1 LWILLR
7 RIIPDRSQIMP
18 TYDPTML
25 ESASAPARTGTVI
38 KVVGLGGGGSN
49 AINRMIELGLSGVEF
64 IACNTDHQALTSSL
78 AATQVPLGP
87 RTTRGLGAGGNPE
100 IGEAAAQESSRELAE
115 AMQGADMVFLTAG
128 MGGGTG
134 TGAIAIAAEIARSQG
149 AIVVAIVTVPF
160 TFEGRRRMQT
170 AQQGL
175 EKLRDACNT
184 LITIPNDRLLEVA
197 PKQTTFDVA
206 LRLADDVLRQG
217 VQAIAELITRPGLVN
232 VDFSHV
238 RALMQLAGGACLA
251 VGHGSGPDKAI
262 QAVRSALHNPM
273 LEIGSL
279 ESAAG
284 LLVHFTGGEDLELAE
299 LQRAMQEAAAGAVNA
314 EVFFGAA
321 IDPAMKGRVQ
331 VIIVATG
338 VGGQPLGS
346 VLAGASHIILS
357 HPQGEPMPVAA
368 ARNDWPITQHR
379 SAAAQYAIPAAPIGY
394 PSATADLGPRQTP
407 PPQRVG
413 IPRPFHDEPLP
424 PAVQPSYP
432 RRITIPAIDPET
444 APAFAPAPPSADEDL
459 EVPAFL
465 RRRVRTNAPLAAAEP
480 PNDHSTRPSYR

>member
-1 LWILLR
+1 MIF
-7 RIIPDRSQIMP
+7 PN
-18 TYDPTML
+18 
-25 ESASAPARTGTVI
+25 EPATPEMENPVPPRTVI

-49 AINRMIELGLSGVEF
+49 AVNRMIELGVSGVEF
-64 IACNTDHQALTSSL
+64 IACNTDHQALSNSQ
-78 AATQVPLGP
+78 APVQVALGP
-87 RTTRGLGAGGNPE
+87 RTTRGLGAGGDPA
-100 IGEAAAQESSRELAE
+100 IGRAAAEESSRELAE
-115 AMQGADMVFLTAG
+115 AMNHADMVFLTAG

-134 TGAIAIAAEIARSQG
+134 TGAIPVAAEIARSQG
-149 AIVVAIVTVPF
+149 AIVVAIVTIPF
-160 TFEGRRRMQT
+160 AFEGKRRMQA
-170 AQQGL
+170 AQEGVMAMQPF
-175 EKLRDACNT
+175 CNT

-238 RALMQLAGGACLA
+238 RSLMQLAGGACLA

-262 QAVRSALHNPM
+262 LAVRSALHNPM

-299 LQRAMQEAAAGAVNA
+299 LDRAMQEAAADAVNA

-331 VIIVATG
+331 VIVVATG

-346 VLAGASHIILS
+346 VIAGASHILLK
-357 HPQGEPMPVAA
+357 HTQPENQPVAA
-368 ARNDWPITQHR
+368 GFPAYDRTAER
-379 SAAAQYAIPAAPIGY
+379 AAAPARRPVAQLLEQRAPRVPNPSRPVFLTTPPAAAGESPE
-394 PSATADLGPRQTP
+394 S
-407 PPQRVG
+407 
-413 IPRPFHDEPLP
+413 PRPDARHF
-424 PAVQPSYP
+424 PASTVVEEAE
-432 RRITIPAIDPET
+432 THEAIC
-444 APAFAPAPPSADEDL
+444 SGEDL
-459 EVPAFL
+459 EIPAFL
-465 RRRVRTNAPLAAAEP
+465 RRRIRPEETQLTPRLVRSA
-480 PNDHSTRPSYR
+480 S

>member
-1 LWILLR
+1 MLYPNLPE
-7 RIIPDRSQIMP
+7 IP
-18 TYDPTML
+18 
-25 ESASAPARTGTVI
+25 ESETFSRPKTVI

-49 AINRMIELGLSGVEF
+49 AVNRMIELGVGGVEF
-64 IACNTDHQALTSSL
+64 IACNTDHQALSSSL
-78 AATQVPLGP
+78 AKCQVALGP
-87 RTTRGLGAGGNPE
+87 RTTRGLGAGGDPS
-100 IGEAAAQESSRELAE
+100 IGRAAAEESSRELAE

-134 TGAIAIAAEIARSQG
+134 TGTIPIAAEIARAQG
-149 AIVVAIVTVPF
+149 AIVVAIVTLPF
-160 TFEGRRRMQT
+160 SFEGKRRMQA
-170 AQQGL
+170 AQVGI
-175 EKLRDACNT
+175 ESMHPFCNT
-184 LITIPNDRLLEVA
+184 LITIPNDRLLDVA

-238 RALMQLAGGACLA
+238 RSLMQLAGGACLA
-251 VGHGSGPDKAI
+251 VGHGTGPDKAI

-299 LQRAMQEAAAGAVNA
+299 LHRAMQEVSAGATNA

-321 IDPAMKGRVQ
+321 IDPSMKGRVQ

-346 VLAGASHIILS
+346 VIAGASHILLKHTAPDAAQNTS
-357 HPQGEPMPVAA
+357 AATPFSRLAVVSSPQPVPVLRKPIASTQPPA
-368 ARNDWPITQHR
+368 RIPTVARSVTATSVSSAESPEGASSPTARNI
-379 SAAAQYAIPAAPIGY
+379 AIP
-394 PSATADLGPRQTP
+394 SAVTEEDDLN
-407 PPQRVG
+407 
-413 IPRPFHDEPLP
+413 
-424 PAVQPSYP
+424 AVYSM
-432 RRITIPAIDPET
+432 E
-444 APAFAPAPPSADEDL
+444 EL
-459 EVPAFL
+459 EIPAFL
-465 RRRVRTNAPLAAAEP
+465 RRRMHPQETQSASRAFHGAG
-480 PNDHSTRPSYR
+480 

>member
-1 LWILLR
+1 MLPIETSLA
-7 RIIPDRSQIMP
+7 DNVSSQP
-18 TYDPTML
+18 
-25 ESASAPARTGTVI
+25 RTGTVI
-38 KVVGLGGGGSN
+38 KVLGLGGGGSN
-49 AINRMIELGLSGVEF
+49 AINRMIELGLGGVEF

-78 AATQVPLGP
+78 APVQIALGP

-100 IGEAAAQESSRELAE
+100 IGEAAAQESARELSD

-134 TGAIAIAAEIARSQG
+134 TGVISIAAEIARQQG
-149 AIVVAIVTVPF
+149 AIVVAIVTIPF
-160 TFEGRRRMQT
+160 SFEGRRRMET
-170 AQQGL
+170 AQAGL
-175 EKLRDACNT
+175 EKLRGSCNT

-197 PKQTTFDVA
+197 PKQTTFDIA

-217 VQAIAELITRPGLVN
+217 VQAISELITRPGLVN

-251 VGHGSGPDKAI
+251 VGHGTGPEKAL

-273 LEIGSL
+273 MEIGSL

-299 LQRAMQEAAAGAVNA
+299 LHRAMQEAAAGAANA

-331 VIIVATG
+331 VIIIATG

-346 VLAGASHIILS
+346 VIAGASHIILRHS
-357 HPQGEPMPVAA
+357 QGEHAVVGASMGERANSMGYNV
-368 ARNDWPITQHR
+368 T
-379 SAAAQYAIPAAPIGY
+379 AQF
-394 PSATADLGPRQTP
+394 TP
-407 PPQRVG
+407 PTARATPLAYAPKGNAQPASIPQRVA
-413 IPRPFHDEPLP
+413 IPQTDPEPVGAPQARPT
-424 PAVQPSYP
+424 YP
-432 RRITIPAIDPET
+432 RRIILPAVEPEFSPET
-444 APAFAPAPPSADEDL
+444 SPLPPSADEDL
-459 EVPAFL
+459 EIPAFL
-465 RRRVRTNAPLAAAEP
+465 RRRLRSNAPLAATATSEAP
-480 PNDHSTRPSYR
+480 VARTPYR

>member
-1 LWILLR
+1 MVYPTLPEL
-7 RIIPDRSQIMP
+7 PDNEISSRP
-18 TYDPTML
+18 K
-25 ESASAPARTGTVI
+25 TVI

-49 AINRMIELGLSGVEF
+49 AVNRMIELGVSGVEF
-64 IACNTDHQALTSSL
+64 IACNTDHQALSSSL
-78 AATQVPLGP
+78 ASRQVALGP
-87 RTTRGLGAGGNPE
+87 RTTRGLGAGGDPAV
-100 IGEAAAQESSRELAE
+100 GRAAAEESSRELAE
-115 AMQGADMVFLTAG
+115 AIQNADMVFLTAG

-134 TGAIAIAAEIARSQG
+134 TGAIPIAAEIAHAQG
-149 AIVVAIVTVPF
+149 AIVVAIVTIPF
-160 TFEGRRRMQT
+160 SFEGKRRLQAAQEGIASMQPF
-170 AQQGL
+170 
-175 EKLRDACNT
+175 CNT

-238 RALMQLAGGACLA
+238 RSLMQLAGGACLA

-262 QAVRSALHNPM
+262 QAVHSALHNPM

-299 LQRAMQEAAAGAVNA
+299 LHRAMQEVSAGALNA

-321 IDPAMKGRVQ
+321 IDPSMKGRVQ

-346 VLAGASHIILS
+346 VIAGASHILLK
-357 HPQGEPMPVAA
+357 H
-368 ARNDWPITQHR
+368 
-379 SAAAQYAIPAAPIGY
+379 SAP
-394 PSATADLGPRQTP
+394 D
-407 PPQRVG
+407 
-413 IPRPFHDEPLP
+413 
-424 PAVQPSYP
+424 AVQPAADGVPFSRLAVDSSAHP
-432 RRITIPAIDPET
+432 APVLRRP
-444 APAFAPAPPSADEDL
+444 FAPSTQTPARVPVAIRSAVASPVPIMESREADPISSVPSVPRNAANPKNFSIEEDPDGVYSTEDL
-459 EVPAFL
+459 EIPAFL
-465 RRRVRTNAPLAAAEP
+465 RRRMHRPEPEAIGRAFHGAA
-480 PNDHSTRPSYR
+480 

>member
-1 LWILLR
+1 MLYPNLPE
-7 RIIPDRSQIMP
+7 IP
-18 TYDPTML
+18 
-25 ESASAPARTGTVI
+25 ASETFSRPKTVI

-49 AINRMIELGLSGVEF
+49 AVNRMIELGVGGVEF
-64 IACNTDHQALTSSL
+64 IACNTDHQALSNSL
-78 AATQVPLGP
+78 AKCQVALGP
-87 RTTRGLGAGGNPE
+87 RTTRGLGAGGDPA
-100 IGEAAAQESSRELAE
+100 IGRAAAEESSRELAE

-134 TGAIAIAAEIARSQG
+134 TGAIPIAAEIARSQG

-160 TFEGRRRMQT
+160 SFEGKRRMQA
-170 AQQGL
+170 AQDGI
-175 EKLRDACNT
+175 DSMHPHCNT

-238 RALMQLAGGACLA
+238 RSLMQLAGGACLA
-251 VGHGSGPDKAI
+251 VGHGTGPDKAI

-279 ESAAG
+279 ETAAG

-299 LQRAMQEAAAGAVNA
+299 LHRAMQEASAGATNA

-321 IDPAMKGRVQ
+321 IDPSMKGRVQ

-346 VLAGASHIILS
+346 VIEGASHILLKHTAPDASQPASVSATFSRLAMGSSAQPAPVLRKPIAASARVPVVLRPS
-357 HPQGEPMPVAA
+357 SAMDGSSPEKSEADIPSAARTAVIPSAVTEPDDAA
-368 ARNDWPITQHR
+368 AVY
-379 SAAAQYAIPAAPIGY
+379 SM
-394 PSATADLGPRQTP
+394 
-407 PPQRVG
+407 
-413 IPRPFHDEPLP
+413 E
-424 PAVQPSYP
+424 
-432 RRITIPAIDPET
+432 E
-444 APAFAPAPPSADEDL
+444 L
-459 EVPAFL
+459 EIPAFL
-465 RRRVRTNAPLAAAEP
+465 RRRMANAEAPAARAL
-480 PNDHSTRPSYR
+480 HGAT

>member
-1 LWILLR
+1 
-7 RIIPDRSQIMP
+7 MVYP
-18 TYDPTML
+18 TLPETS
-25 ESASAPARTGTVI
+25 ESELPARPKTVI

-49 AINRMIELGLSGVEF
+49 AVNRMIELGVGGVEF
-64 IACNTDHQALTSSL
+64 IACNTDHQALSSSL
-78 AATQVPLGP
+78 AKSQVALGP
-87 RTTRGLGAGGNPE
+87 RTTRGLGAGGDPT
-100 IGEAAAQESSRELAE
+100 IGRSAAEESSRELSE

-134 TGAIAIAAEIARSQG
+134 TGAIPIAAEIARSQG
-149 AIVVAIVTVPF
+149 AIVVAIVTLPF
-160 TFEGRRRMQT
+160 SFEGKRRMQN
-170 AQQGL
+170 AQYGIELMQPH
-175 EKLRDACNT
+175 CNT

-251 VGHGSGPDKAI
+251 VGHGTGPDKAI

-273 LEIGSL
+273 LEIGTL
-279 ESAAG
+279 ETAAG

-299 LQRAMQEAAAGAVNA
+299 LDRAMQEVSAGATNA

-321 IDPAMKGRVQ
+321 IDPSMKGRVQ

-346 VLAGASHIILS
+346 VLAGASHIILKHTAPDTS
-357 HPQGEPMPVAA
+357 Q
-368 ARNDWPITQHR
+368 
-379 SAAAQYAIPAAPIGY
+379 PAAVSAPFSRLAAV
-394 PSATADLGPRQTP
+394 PSA
-407 PPQRVG
+407 
-413 IPRPFHDEPLP
+413 
-424 PAVQPSYP
+424 
-432 RRITIPAIDPET
+432 
-444 APAFAPAPPSADEDL
+444 APAPVLRKPFTGSARVPAAMRPSAATPASIPDLREEESGTAVSSYRNMEIPSAVAREDDPDAVYSMEEL
-459 EVPAFL
+459 EIPAFL
-465 RRRVRTNAPLAAAEP
+465 RRRMQRAEP
-480 PNDHSTRPSYR
+480 QTAGRNLHGTA

>member
-1 LWILLR
+1 
-7 RIIPDRSQIMP
+7 
-18 TYDPTML
+18 ML
-25 ESASAPARTGTVI
+25 YPNLPEISESETFSRPKTVI

-49 AINRMIELGLSGVEF
+49 AVNRMIELGVGGVEF
-64 IACNTDHQALTSSL
+64 IACNTDHQALSSSL
-78 AATQVPLGP
+78 AKCQVALGP
-87 RTTRGLGAGGNPE
+87 RTTRGLGAGGDPS
-100 IGEAAAQESSRELAE
+100 IGRAAAEESSRELAE

-134 TGAIAIAAEIARSQG
+134 TGTIPIAAEIARAQG
-149 AIVVAIVTVPF
+149 AIVVAIVTLPF
-160 TFEGRRRMQT
+160 SFEGKRRMQA
-170 AQQGL
+170 AQDGI
-175 EKLRDACNT
+175 ESMHPFCNT
-184 LITIPNDRLLEVA
+184 LITIPNDRLLDVA

-238 RALMQLAGGACLA
+238 RSLMQLAGGACLA
-251 VGHGSGPDKAI
+251 VGHGTGPDKAI

-299 LQRAMQEAAAGAVNA
+299 LHRAMQEVSAGATNA

-321 IDPAMKGRVQ
+321 IDPLMKGRVQ

-346 VLAGASHIILS
+346 VIAGASHILLKHSAPDAAQNTSVAAPFSRLAVSSSTQPVPILRKPIAS
-357 HPQGEPMPVAA
+357 TQPPARIPTVARSVTAASVSSAESPEGDSSPA
-368 ARNDWPITQHR
+368 ARNI
-379 SAAAQYAIPAAPIGY
+379 AIP
-394 PSATADLGPRQTP
+394 SAVTEEDDLN
-407 PPQRVG
+407 
-413 IPRPFHDEPLP
+413 
-424 PAVQPSYP
+424 AVYSM
-432 RRITIPAIDPET
+432 E
-444 APAFAPAPPSADEDL
+444 EL
-459 EVPAFL
+459 EIPAFL
-465 RRRVRTNAPLAAAEP
+465 RRRMHPQETQ
-480 PNDHSTRPSYR
+480 STSRAFHGAG

>member
-1 LWILLR
+1 MLFPNEPENSEMENI
-7 RIIPDRSQIMP
+7 SQP
-18 TYDPTML
+18 K
-25 ESASAPARTGTVI
+25 TVI

-49 AINRMIELGLSGVEF
+49 AVNRMIELGVSGVEF
-64 IACNTDHQALTSSL
+64 IACNTDHQALNNSQ
-78 AATQVPLGP
+78 AARQVALGP
-87 RTTRGLGAGGNPE
+87 RTTRGLGAGGDPAV
-100 IGEAAAQESSRELAE
+100 GRAAAEESSRELAE
-115 AMQGADMVFLTAG
+115 AMQHADMVFLTAG

-134 TGAIAIAAEIARSQG
+134 TGAIPVAAEIARSQG
-149 AIVVAIVTVPF
+149 AIVVAIVTIPF
-160 TFEGRRRMQT
+160 SFEGKRRMQV
-170 AQQGL
+170 AQEGIQSMQPF
-175 EKLRDACNT
+175 CNT

-238 RALMQLAGGACLA
+238 RSLMQLAGGACLA
-251 VGHGSGPDKAI
+251 VGHGTGPDKAI
-262 QAVRSALHNPM
+262 LAVRSALHNPM

-299 LQRAMQEAAAGAVNA
+299 LDRAMQEAAADAANA

-346 VLAGASHIILS
+346 VIAGASHILLKHTKPEGQPISVGAPASRLS
-357 HPQGEPMPVAA
+357 MEQ
-368 ARNDWPITQHR
+368 
-379 SAAAQYAIPAAPIGY
+379 
-394 PSATADLGPRQTP
+394 
-407 PPQRVG
+407 
-413 IPRPFHDEPLP
+413 
-424 PAVQPSYP
+424 PAVPIRRPIAQLLQQPPTRTPNPSRP
-432 RRITIPAIDPET
+432 ILLPT
-444 APAFAPAPPSADEDL
+444 APAAGPEDAESSAARPGARYAPTASTIVDEEENPEAICSGEDL
-459 EVPAFL
+459 EIPAFL
-465 RRRVRTNAPLAAAEP
+465 RRRM
-480 PNDHSTRPSYR
+480 RPSESQPSIRSFHITP

>member
-1 LWILLR
+1 MLY
-7 RIIPDRSQIMP
+7 P
-18 TYDPTML
+18 TLP
-25 ESASAPARTGTVI
+25 ESFENETSSRPKTVI

-49 AINRMIELGLSGVEF
+49 AVNRMIELGVGGVEF
-64 IACNTDHQALTSSL
+64 IACNTDHQALSSSL
-78 AATQVPLGP
+78 AKCQVALGP
-87 RTTRGLGAGGNPE
+87 RTTRGLGAGGDPT
-100 IGEAAAQESSRELAE
+100 IGRAAAEESARELAE

-134 TGAIAIAAEIARSQG
+134 TGAIPIAAEIARSQG

-160 TFEGRRRMQT
+160 SFEGKRRMQA
-170 AQQGL
+170 AQDGID
-175 EKLRDACNT
+175 KMHAFCNT

-238 RALMQLAGGACLA
+238 RSLMQLAGGACLA
-251 VGHGSGPDKAI
+251 VGHGTGPDKAI

-279 ESAAG
+279 ETAAG

-299 LQRAMQEAAAGAVNA
+299 LHRAMQEASAGATNA

-321 IDPAMKGRVQ
+321 IDPSMKGRVQ

-346 VLAGASHIILS
+346 VIAGASHILLKHTAPDAI
-357 HPQGEPMPVAA
+357 Q
-368 ARNDWPITQHR
+368 NT
-379 SAAAQYAIPAAPIGY
+379 SAAAPFSRLAVGSSAQPVPVLRKPIASTQPPARIPAASRPIAASTV
-394 PSATADLGPRQTP
+394 PSTEPHDGDSSSGARIGATPLAVTEE
-407 PPQRVG
+407 
-413 IPRPFHDEPLP
+413 DELN
-424 PAVQPSYP
+424 AVYSM
-432 RRITIPAIDPET
+432 E
-444 APAFAPAPPSADEDL
+444 EL
-459 EVPAFL
+459 EIPAFL
-465 RRRVRTNAPLAAAEP
+465 RRRTHSPETPSAVRFLHGAG
-480 PNDHSTRPSYR
+480 

>member
-1 LWILLR
+1 MV
-7 RIIPDRSQIMP
+7 IPTFPNPSESETPAQI
-18 TYDPTML
+18 
-25 ESASAPARTGTVI
+25 RTII

-49 AINRMIELGLSGVEF
+49 AVNRMIELGVSGVEF
-64 IACNTDHQALTSSL
+64 IACNTDHQALNSSL
-78 AATQVPLGP
+78 APSQVALGP
-87 RTTRGLGAGGNPE
+87 RTTRGLGAGGDPS
-100 IGEAAAQESSRELAE
+100 IGRAAAEESARELAD
-115 AMQGADMVFLTAG
+115 AMKGADMVFLTAG

-134 TGAIAIAAEIARSQG
+134 TGAIPIAAEIARSQG
-149 AIVVAIVTVPF
+149 AIVVAVVTLPF
-160 TFEGRRRMQT
+160 SFEGKRRM
-170 AQQGL
+170 
-175 EKLRDACNT
+175 DAAREGIDAMHSFCNT

-238 RALMQLAGGACLA
+238 RSLMQLAGGACLA

-279 ESAAG
+279 ETAAG

-299 LQRAMQEAAAGAVNA
+299 LHRAMQEASAGATNA

-346 VLAGASHIILS
+346 VIAGASHILLKHTVPDSI
-357 HPQGEPMPVAA
+357 QRAPVAVPA
-368 ARNDWPITQHR
+368 SRLPVHPPAPRVRRPVAELLNAPSTSPTTHP
-379 SAAAQYAIPAAPIGY
+379 SAVYRPAPTEDGDPGFAYAEEELEIPA
-394 PSATADLGPRQTP
+394 
-407 PPQRVG
+407 
-413 IPRPFHDEPLP
+413 FM
-424 PAVQPSYP
+424 
-432 RRITIPAIDPET
+432 
-444 APAFAPAPPSADEDL
+444 
-459 EVPAFL
+459 
-465 RRRVRTNAPLAAAEP
+465 RRRKQHSEQQAAVRSCRAAP
-480 PNDHSTRPSYR
+480 

>member
-1 LWILLR
+1 
-7 RIIPDRSQIMP
+7 MH
-18 TYDPTML
+18 TYDSAQL
-25 ESASAPARTGTVI
+25 ESASAPARIGTII

-49 AINRMIELGLSGVEF
+49 AINRMIELGLNGVDF

-78 AATQVPLGP
+78 ASTQVALGP
-87 RTTRGLGAGGNPE
+87 RTTRGLGAGGNSE
-100 IGEAAAQESSRELAE
+100 IGEAAAQESARELAD

-134 TGAIAIAAEIARSQG
+134 TGAIPIAAEIARSQG

-160 TFEGRRRMQT
+160 TFEGRKRMLT
-170 AQQGL
+170 AQHGL

-251 VGHGSGPDKAI
+251 VGHGTGPEKAI

-299 LQRAMQEAAAGAVNA
+299 LQRAMQEAAAGASNA

-321 IDPAMKGRVQ
+321 IDPAMKGQVQ

-357 HPQGEPMPVAA
+357 HAQGEPVAVAA
-368 ARNDWPITQHR
+368 ARAERP
-379 SAAAQYAIPAAPIGY
+379 AAFNHSTMASPYAASAIPNAYA
-394 PSATADLGPRQTP
+394 SSVDASTRQSP
-407 PPQRVG
+407 APQRVAF
-413 IPRPFHDEPLP
+413 PRPNTAEPASP
-424 PAVQPSYP
+424 NAAPAYP
-432 RRITIPAIDPET
+432 RRITIPAIEPDPS
-444 APAFAPAPPSADEDL
+444 PNFAPQAPSADEDL
-459 EVPAFL
+459 EIPAFL
-465 RRRVRTNAPLAAAEP
+465 RRRVRSNAPQSTTVP
-480 PNDHSTRPSYR
+480 PEAISSHGSYR

>member
-1 LWILLR
+1 MLY
-7 RIIPDRSQIMP
+7 P
-18 TYDPTML
+18 TLPEL
-25 ESASAPARTGTVI
+25 SENESPARPKTVI

-49 AINRMIELGLSGVEF
+49 AVNRMIELGVGGVEF
-64 IACNTDHQALTSSL
+64 IACNTDHQALSSSL
-78 AATQVPLGP
+78 AKCQVALGP
-87 RTTRGLGAGGNPE
+87 RTTRGLGAGGDPSV
-100 IGEAAAQESSRELAE
+100 GRAAAEESGRELAE

-134 TGAIAIAAEIARSQG
+134 TGAIPIAAEIARSQG

-160 TFEGRRRMQT
+160 SFEGKRRMQA
-170 AQQGL
+170 AQDGI
-175 EKLRDACNT
+175 ESMTPYCNT

-251 VGHGSGPDKAI
+251 VGHGTGPDKAI

-279 ESAAG
+279 ETAAG

-299 LQRAMQEAAAGAVNA
+299 LHRAMQEVSAGATNA

-321 IDPAMKGRVQ
+321 IDPSMKGRVQ

-346 VLAGASHIILS
+346 VLEGASHILLKHTAPDS
-357 HPQGEPMPVAA
+357 AQHAAVAA
-368 ARNDWPITQHR
+368 PFTRLAAG
-379 SAAAQYAIPAAPIGY
+379 SAAQPAPVIRKPIVSTQPPARIPSARPALAAVPAAESREGDS
-394 PSATADLGPRQTP
+394 PSAGRNIA
-407 PPQRVG
+407 V
-413 IPRPFHDEPLP
+413 P
-424 PAVQPSYP
+424 PA
-432 RRITIPAIDPET
+432 ITE
-444 APAFAPAPPSADEDL
+444 EDDLNAVYSMEEL
-459 EVPAFL
+459 EIPAFL
-465 RRRVRTNAPLAAAEP
+465 RRRSHHAEAQPAAQAF
-480 PNDHSTRPSYR
+480 HGAL